1 MNITLEKL
9 NKLYNDLLTNE
20 FIQSFV
26 DSYDVTDCVKLHNIN
41 FDDYEY
47 FNTIC
52 IGIGNEY
59 NLELQ
64 TMTLNSMRW
73 LENVHIQVSI
83 TQEIN
88 EEYTESENILDFISN
103 INSIIPIILNSINC
117 STVDLENGIEISEK
131 ANKNEYMITVLN
143 IKLPQCYA

>member
-64 TMTLNSMRW
+64 TMTLNTMRW

-103 INSIIPIILNSINC
+103 INIIIPIILKSINC
-117 STVDLENGIEISEK
+117 STVDLENGIEIIEK